1 MTESCARKILEALRE
16 TGVKLIASL
25 PDSRFADLERR
36 VCQDSEFRHVLV
48 ANEADG
54 LAICGGA
61 WLAGIKAA
69 IFMENSG
76 LLLSTYVLTRFHL
89 AFGIPNLLLV
99 AYRGDIGDGNWWA
112 SPGGR
117 VTEPV
122 LRSLGFPYIVVRSSE
137 EIAAA
142 IQKADK
148 SAMASLLPSVVLF
161 GMGSL

>member
-1 MTESCARKILEALRE
+1 MTDSSARQILDALQQ
-16 TGVKLIASL
+16 TGVQLIASL
-25 PDSRFADLERR
+25 PDSRFADLERL
-36 VCQDSEFRHVLV
+36 VSEDPRFRHVLV

-61 WLAGIKAA
+61 WLAGTKSA

-76 LLLSTYVLTRFHL
+76 FLLSTYVLTRFHIG
-89 AFGIPNLLLV
+89 FGIPNLLLI
-99 AYRGDIGDGNWWA
+99 AYRGDLGDGNWWA
-112 SPGGR
+112 SPVGR

-122 LRSLGFPYIVVRSSE
+122 LRSLGFAYTVVRASE
-137 EIAAA
+137 EIVPA

-148 SAMASLLPSVVLF
+148 SAMASLLPAAVLF

>member
-1 MTESCARKILEALRE
+1 MTESSARNILEALKA
-16 TGVKLIASL
+16 TGIQLIASL
-25 PDSRFADLERR
+25 PDSRFADLERI
-36 VCQDSEFRHVLV
+36 VGQDSEFRHVMV

-61 WLAGIKAA
+61 WLGGIKSAM
-69 IFMENSG
+69 FMENSG
-76 LLLSTYVLTRFHL
+76 LLLSGYVLSRFHI

-112 SPGGR
+112 SPLGH

-122 LRSLGFPYIVVRSSE
+122 LRSLGLPYIVVRSSG
-137 EIAAA
+137 EIAGA
-142 IQKADK
+142 IEKADK
-148 SAMASLLPSVVLF
+148 TAMASLLPAVVLF